1 MSTFKTGLLM
11 LGIFLLFI
19 GIGYYIGG
27 TAGMIIAFILAFV
40 LNIFSYWFSDSI
52 VLAMSHAHELP
63 PEAAPRLH
71 RMVEDLSR
79 AAGIPKPKVYVI
91 EDSGPNAFATGRSP
105 QHSAVAVTTGIL
117 RLLNEDELRGVL
129 AHEIAHIAHRDI
141 LIQTIAA
148 TIGGAITVLAHIAP
162 FFLGGRNDDDGPN
175 PIVVLIL
182 AILAPIAAFFI
193 QMAISRSREYAADQG
208 GAKYAGN
215 PLPLASALRQLTRGN
230 AVHPTHADPTTAHM
244 YIVSPLT
251 GSGIASLFSTH
262 PPIEERI
269 RRLEAMARGR

>member
-11 LGIFLLFI
+11 LAIFLIFI
-19 GIGYYIGG
+19 GIGYYVGG
-27 TAGMIIAFILAFV
+27 TAGMIIAFILAFL

-52 VLAMSHAHELP
+52 VLAMSRAHELP

-79 AAGIPKPKVYVI
+79 AAGIPKPRVYVI
-91 EDSGPNAFATGRSP
+91 EDTGPNAFATGRSP
-105 QHSAVAVTTGIL
+105 SHSAVAVTTGIL
-117 RLLNEDELRGVL
+117 RLLTEEELRGVL
-129 AHEIAHIAHRDI
+129 AHEIAHIANRDI

-148 TIGGAITVLAHIAP
+148 TIGGAITVLAHLAP
-162 FFLGGRNDDDGPN
+162 LFMGGRNDDDGPN
-175 PIVVLIL
+175 PIAVLIL

-193 QMAISRSREYAADQG
+193 QMAISRSREYAADRT
-208 GAKYAGN
+208 GARFAGN

-230 AVHPTHADPTTAHM
+230 QLRPTHADPATAHM

-251 GSGIASLFSTH
+251 GGGIASLFSTH
-262 PPIEERI
+262 PPIEERV
-269 RRLEAMARGR
+269 RRLEAMAR

>member
-11 LGIFLLFI
+11 LAIFLLFI
-19 GIGYYIGG
+19 GIGYLIGG
-27 TAGMIIAFILAFV
+27 TAGMIIAFVLAFV

-71 RMVEDLSR
+71 RMVEDLSH
-79 AAGIPKPKVYVI
+79 AAGIPKPRVYVI
-91 EDSGPNAFATGRSP
+91 EDAGPNAFATGRGPS
-105 QHSAVAVTTGIL
+105 HSAVAVTTGIL
-117 RLLNEDELRGVL
+117 RLLTEEELRGVL

-148 TIGGAITVLAHIAP
+148 TIGGAITMLAHIAMI
-162 FFLGGRNDDDGPN
+162 FGGHGSDDDGPN
-175 PIVVLIL
+175 PIMLLVLVIV
-182 AILAPIAAFFI
+182 APIAAMLI
-193 QMAISRSREYAADQG
+193 QLAISRSREYAADQG
-208 GAKYAGN
+208 GARYAGT

-230 AVHPTHADPTTAHM
+230 QIHPTHAEPATAHM

-251 GSGIASLFSTH
+251 GGGIASLFSTH
-262 PPIEERI
+262 PPIEERV
-269 RRLEAMARGR
+269 RRLEAMARSR